1 VNGLRMRVVVSVAAF
16 ACSAPA
22 LAERGFTSEF
32 VSGATR
38 PKSIALLPVDANV
51 TRARVVETEGLLD
64 QSVAFGGVFNTQ
76 VETLLHDKGYQIQ
89 IVDADRINT
98 DPSLQEYVIDAK
110 RAYDEMMTQYRPK
123 RLERRIYNGG
133 DSVKLLAAHLG
144 VDAVVFSK
152 LNMTITPAG
161 KAIVSALI
169 GGQAA
174 GANAVLGIV
183 DGDTGD
189 LEVVQMGIALVTPG
203 EKTDQEMQAYVATLA
218 TNSTKRIPSADPSA
232 HIEVA
237 AGDDEVL
244 DELES
249 LLE

>member
-1 VNGLRMRVVVSVAAF
+1 MRVVVSIAAF
-16 ACSAPA
+16 ACSGAA
-22 LAERGFTSEF
+22 LAERGFTAEF

-38 PKSIALLPVDANV
+38 PKSIALLPVDANI

-64 QSVAFGGVFNTQ
+64 QSVAFGEVFNAQ
-76 VETLLHDKGYQIQ
+76 VETLLDDKGYEIQ

-98 DPSLQEYVIDAK
+98 DPTLQEYVVDAK
-110 RAYDEMMTQYRPK
+110 RAYDEVMTQYRPK

-174 GANAVLGIV
+174 GANAMLGIV
-183 DGDTGD
+183 DGGTGD

-203 EKTDQEMQAYVATLA
+203 EKTDQEMGAYVATLA
-218 TNSTKRIPSADPSA
+218 TNSTKRIPGADPSA
-232 HIEVA
+232 RIEVA

>member
-1 VNGLRMRVVVSVAAF
+1 MRVVIGVAAL
-16 ACSAPA
+16 ACNASA
-22 LAERGFTSEF
+22 LAERGFTAEF

-38 PKSIALLPVDANV
+38 PKSIALLPVEANI

-64 QSVAFGGVFNTQ
+64 ESVAYGELFNVQ
-76 VETLLHDKGYQIQ
+76 VDTLLSGKGYEVQV
-89 IVDADRINT
+89 VDVDRIST
-98 DPSLQEYVIDAK
+98 DPALQEYVVDAK
-110 RAYDEMMTQYRPK
+110 RAYDEMMTQYRAK

-144 VDAVVFSK
+144 VDAVAFSR

-174 GANAVLGIV
+174 GANSMVGLI

-189 LEVVQMGIALVTPG
+189 LEVVQLGIAFVTPG
-203 EKTDQEMQAYVATLA
+203 EKSDQEMQAYVSTLA
-218 TNSTKRIPSADPSA
+218 ENSTKRIPGADPSA
-232 HIEVA
+232 RIEVA
-237 AGDDEVL
+237 AGDAEVL